1 MPAAMIQTPY
11 EAGRLFANA
20 YEGKAARLCLANT
33 TTGSP
38 GVNSTITQWDAVELS
53 GNGYARFE
61 WTISAGSYNTTT
73 ERWEASSI
81 LATFTASA
89 GGAGL
94 SWNAAYLAVDSMDGV
109 SFVLNESST
118 VTLAPGQTR
127 GYAVLLFSDGFLVT
141 A

>member
-33 TTGSP
+33 TAGSP
-38 GVNSTITQWDAVELS
+38 GLNSTIAQWDAVELT
-53 GNGYARFE
+53 GNGYARYE
-61 WTISAGSYNTTT
+61 WTIPAGSYNNTT
-73 ERWEASSI
+73 ERWEAAAELS
-81 LATFTASA
+81 TFTAAA

-94 SWNAAYLAVDSMDGV
+94 SWNAAYLAIDFMDGV
-109 SFVLNESST
+109 SFVLNETST
-118 VTLAPGQTR
+118 VTLAAGQTR
-127 GYAVLLFSDGFLVT
+127 GYSVLLFSDGFLLT

>member
-1 MPAAMIQTPY
+1 M
-11 EAGRLFANA
+11 
-20 YEGKAARLCLANT
+20 
-33 TTGSP
+33 
-38 GVNSTITQWDAVELS
+38 
-53 GNGYARFE
+53 
-61 WTISAGSYNTTT
+61 
-73 ERWEASSI
+73 

-118 VTLAPGQTR
+118 VTLAPGQVR